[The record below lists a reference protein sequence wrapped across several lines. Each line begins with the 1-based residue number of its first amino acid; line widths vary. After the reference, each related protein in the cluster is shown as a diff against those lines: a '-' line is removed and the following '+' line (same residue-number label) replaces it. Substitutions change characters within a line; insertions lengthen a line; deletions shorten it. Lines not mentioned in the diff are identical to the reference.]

1 MVDDYKTYI
10 RNLAA
15 SGSTAAS
22 KLLNTMTDEGS
33 ALYENV
39 LKQIDVSGDVEG
51 QLEDAIDL
59 LNNTFEK
66 LNEITLSFGG
76 QEYSGT
82 QIASMS
88 FDSFDFVGDAQ
99 KARKKVAEAIEEIF
113 GADGYDENEKKII
126 LSLGFEISDDSILVD
141 TQDIVPKL
149 AEALG
154 LGGDNFLTNF
164 TKWGNIGDWTPE
176 QLKRV
181 YELVNKGIINKD
193 TSATGVYNVLQSEPQ
208 NAKESQI
215 RRDYLSENY
224 QDTGTGI
231 TQYLLDVKNG
241 LIDVDDNEILEKWGH
256 LGSGMVQT
264 ISESAKEISGIV
276 KEEGATSE
284 EAVKTTAEKIKST
297 LEQYDSAI
305 LGSFKDTAQKYAQEV
320 FSGIET
326 GTNGYIDTASE
337 MVNVI
342 NAITDSFEKLAKAQK
357 EQADEG
363 TVSWKTYYEL
373 LSESL
378 DYADLFESDG
388 NGNLKLVTDARKKMY
403 EIQRDMNYGNSY

>member
-15 SGSTAAS
+15 SGTEAAS
-22 KLLNTMTDEGS
+22 TLLNNMTDEGS
-33 ALYENV
+33 VLYENV

-51 QLEDAIDL
+51 QLEKAIDL

-99 KARKKVAEAIEEIF
+99 KARKEVAKVIKEIF

-126 LSLGFEISDDSILVD
+126 LSLGFEVSDDGELID
-141 TQDIVPKL
+141 TQDIIPKL

-154 LGGDNFLTNF
+154 LNGDNFLTTF
-164 TKWGNIGDWTPE
+164 TKWGNIEDWTPE

-208 NAKESQI
+208 NAKDSQT
-215 RRDYLSENY
+215 RRDYLSKNY
-224 QDTGTGI
+224 QDTGTDI

-241 LIDVDDNEILEKWGH
+241 LTEVDDNEILEKWGY
-256 LGSGMVQT
+256 LGSGMV
-264 ISESAKEISGIV
+264 
-276 KEEGATSE
+276 
-284 EAVKTTAEKIKST
+284 
-297 LEQYDSAI
+297 
-305 LGSFKDTAQKYAQEV
+305 
-320 FSGIET
+320 
-326 GTNGYIDTASE
+326 
-337 MVNVI
+337 
-342 NAITDSFEKLAKAQK
+342 
-357 EQADEG
+357 
-363 TVSWKTYYEL
+363 
-373 LSESL
+373 
-378 DYADLFESDG
+378 
-388 NGNLKLVTDARKKMY
+388 
-403 EIQRDMNYGNSY
+403 

>member
-15 SGSTAAS
+15 SGDKAAS
-22 KLLNTMTDEGS
+22 DLLNSMTDEGS

-51 QLEDAIDL
+51 QLKEAIDS
-59 LNNTFEK
+59 LNKTFEK

-99 KARKKVAEAIEEIF
+99 KARKEVAKVIKEIF

-126 LSLGFEISDDSILVD
+126 LSLGFEVSDDGELID

-154 LGGDNFLTNF
+154 LNGDDFLAIS
-164 TKWGNIGDWTPE
+164 TKWGIEDWTPE

-193 TSATGVYNVLQSEPQ
+193 TTATGVYNVTQSEPQ
-208 NAKESQI
+208 NAKDSQT
-215 RRDYLSENY
+215 RRDYLSKNY
-224 QDTGTGI
+224 QDTGTDI

-256 LGSGMVQT
+256 LGSGMV
-264 ISESAKEISGIV
+264 
-276 KEEGATSE
+276 
-284 EAVKTTAEKIKST
+284 
-297 LEQYDSAI
+297 
-305 LGSFKDTAQKYAQEV
+305 
-320 FSGIET
+320 
-326 GTNGYIDTASE
+326 
-337 MVNVI
+337 
-342 NAITDSFEKLAKAQK
+342 
-357 EQADEG
+357 
-363 TVSWKTYYEL
+363 
-373 LSESL
+373 
-378 DYADLFESDG
+378 
-388 NGNLKLVTDARKKMY
+388 
-403 EIQRDMNYGNSY
+403 

>member
-15 SGSTAAS
+15 SGDKAAS
-22 KLLNTMTDEGS
+22 DLLNSMTDEGS
-33 ALYENV
+33 VLYENV

-99 KARKKVAEAIEEIF
+99 KARKEVAEAIKEIF

-126 LSLGFEISDDSILVD
+126 LSLGFEVSDDGELID

-154 LGGDNFLTNF
+154 LNGDDFLAIS
-164 TKWGNIGDWTPE
+164 TKWGIEDWTPE

-193 TSATGVYNVLQSEPQ
+193 TTATGVYNITLSEPQ

-215 RRDYLSENY
+215 RRDYLSKNY
-224 QDTGTGI
+224 QDTGTDI

-241 LIDVDDNEILEKWGH
+241 LTKVDDNVILEKWGH
-256 LGSGMVQT
+256 LGSGMV
-264 ISESAKEISGIV
+264 
-276 KEEGATSE
+276 
-284 EAVKTTAEKIKST
+284 
-297 LEQYDSAI
+297 
-305 LGSFKDTAQKYAQEV
+305 
-320 FSGIET
+320 
-326 GTNGYIDTASE
+326 
-337 MVNVI
+337 
-342 NAITDSFEKLAKAQK
+342 
-357 EQADEG
+357 
-363 TVSWKTYYEL
+363 
-373 LSESL
+373 
-378 DYADLFESDG
+378 
-388 NGNLKLVTDARKKMY
+388 
-403 EIQRDMNYGNSY
+403 